1 MPILANTNAFCV
13 APRTSAKL
21 MREWGVVD
29 DRLREVQPGDAV
41 EVGDVR
47 ISVHG
52 AADPGEPGAVTY
64 VLSSGG
70 TTLFVSGDTAG
81 CPALAEVGASRP
93 DYALLAFGRTWYM
106 SEEEMLAAA
115 TATSRRARYC
125 PFTGSSGATTRAISR
140 ICSTSITA
148 SGRLST

>member
-64 VLSSGG
+64 ILVGWHDLLSRATPRAARRSPRWVRAGPTTLSSRSAAPG
-70 TTLFVSGDTAG
+70 T
-81 CPALAEVGASRP
+81 
-93 DYALLAFGRTWYM
+93 
-106 SEEEMLAAA
+106 
-115 TATSRRARYC
+115 
-125 PFTGSSGATTRAISR
+125 
-140 ICSTSITA
+140 
-148 SGRLST
+148 